1 MLSYFVMNQA
11 VTRRSWRW
19 HMASHGHSH
28 GLAHRHRPG
37 TLAAALGAILVLSA
51 CSAST
56 PVHAPR
62 ALDDPLPPI
71 EWRPYRIQIDDELD
85 IKFWGNEELDQSV
98 TVRPDGM
105 ISLPYVDDVRAG
117 GLTPTELDKELT
129 ERYATEL
136 ILPELTVIVTKAGG
150 QTIYLSGEVNSQGS
164 LRLAEKMTL
173 MQAIQEA
180 GGLLTTAR
188 REQILIIRTM
198 PEGERVAR
206 AVNLRPV
213 LSGRD
218 LSSDLR
224 LQANDIIFV
233 PRTKI
238 ANVNIFV
245 DQYINS
251 IIPFDGI
258 VSAAVFNSD
267 LFTSS
272 SSGDNTP
279 AEPDPPVDP
288 EPEADP

>member
-1 MLSYFVMNQA
+1 MLSYLPMNQA
-11 VTRRSWRW
+11 LMRSSKHPLGRSCGRLFRKLTA
-19 HMASHGHSH
+19 ASSVIV
-28 GLAHRHRPG
+28 
-37 TLAAALGAILVLSA
+37 ALSG

-56 PVHAPR
+56 PIHAPK
-62 ALDDPLPPI
+62 ALDEPLPPI

-129 ERYATEL
+129 ARYAKEL
-136 ILPELTVIVTKAGG
+136 IKPELTVIVTQAGG
-150 QTIYLSGEVNSQGS
+150 QTIYLSGEVSDQGS
-164 LRLAEKMTL
+164 LRLAERMTL

-198 PEGERVAR
+198 PDGERIAR

-218 LSSDLR
+218 LSSDIA

-251 IIPFDGI
+251 VIPIDGI
-258 VSAAVFNSD
+258 VSAAIFQSD
-267 LFTSS
+267 IFDDSS
-272 SSGDNTP
+272 SDGGTV
-279 AEPDPPVDP
+279 EPDPPV
-288 EPEADP
+288 EPEGDP